1 MSFVVQVRRAA
12 ELDMAQAQG
21 WYEQQQAGL
30 GAAFLSEV
38 AAVISRLAETPLIYA
53 AVHREVRR
61 AVLRRFP
68 YLLWYRVTGNTVRIL
83 ACTQGSQNPATVLAR
98 FQ

>member
-1 MSFVVQVRRAA
+1 
-12 ELDMAQAQG
+12 MAQAQG

-30 GAAFLSEV
+30 GAAFLAEV

-68 YLLWYRVTGNTVRIL
+68 YLVWYRVTGNTVSVL